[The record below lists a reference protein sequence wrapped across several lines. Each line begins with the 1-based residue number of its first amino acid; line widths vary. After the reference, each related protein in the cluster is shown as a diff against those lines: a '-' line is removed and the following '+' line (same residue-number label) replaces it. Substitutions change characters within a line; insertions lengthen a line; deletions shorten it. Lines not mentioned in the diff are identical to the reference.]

1 MVFYMVMM
9 KVAECYIVV
18 IYKRVLY
25 ITLHRIHDDDCRKGD
40 VMKRADIR
48 KCFTEYVKAEDLQN
62 GK

>member
-1 MVFYMVMM
+1 MHKMN
-9 KVAECYIVV
+9 
-18 IYKRVLY
+18 
-25 ITLHRIHDDDCRKGD
+25 DDCRKGD